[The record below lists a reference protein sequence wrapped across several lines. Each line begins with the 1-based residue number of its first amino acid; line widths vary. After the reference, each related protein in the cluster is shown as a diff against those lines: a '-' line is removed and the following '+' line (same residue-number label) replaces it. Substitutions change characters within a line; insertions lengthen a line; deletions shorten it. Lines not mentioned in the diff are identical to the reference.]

1 MTLLKFR
8 GIYLEDFEQLEVK
21 DPNTRYL
28 VFNLDGTVHGEYIG
42 DKLIGIRSVDF
53 ESVEGSID
61 ELRLD
66 VDSIIIGKQDKLIAG
81 YNITIDPVTN
91 VISSRY
97 DEPDGLTILL
107 DEEGKLKVSKKLV
120 IDGGYL

>member
-8 GIYLEDFEQLEVK
+8 GIYLEDFERLGVK

-28 VFNLDGTVHGEYIG
+28 VFSQDGTVYGEYIG

-61 ELRLD
+61 ELR
-66 VDSIIIGKQDKLIAG
+66 SGKQDKLIAG
-81 YNITIDPVTN
+81 DNITIDSSTN

>member
-81 YNITIDPVTN
+81 DNITIDLVTN

-107 DEEGKLKVSKKLV
+107 DEEGKLKVSKKLE

>member
-1 MTLLKFR
+1 MALLKFR
-8 GIYLEDFEQLEVK
+8 GIYLEDFERLEEK

-28 VFNLDGTVHGEYIG
+28 VFNSDGTVYGEYVG

-53 ESVEGSID
+53 ESVEESVD

-66 VDSIIIGKQDKLIAG
+66 IDYISSRKQDKLIAG
-81 YNITIDPVTN
+81 DNITIDPSTN

-97 DEPDGLTILL
+97 DEPDGVTILL
-107 DEEGKLKVSKKLV
+107 DGEGKLKVSEKLE

>member
-1 MTLLKFR
+1 MALLKFR
-8 GIYLEDFEQLEVK
+8 GICLEDFEQLEVK

-28 VFNLDGTVHGEYIG
+28 VFNRDRTVYGEYIG

-53 ESVEGSID
+53 ESVEESID
-61 ELRLD
+61 ELR
-66 VDSIIIGKQDKLIAG
+66 SGKQDKLIAG
-81 YNITIDPVTN
+81 DNITIDSSTN

-97 DEPDGLTILL
+97 DEPDGVTILL
-107 DEEGKLKVSKKLV
+107 NEEGKLKVSEELE